1 MTQTILTLL
10 IVLLGAPILLI
21 LLMVN
26 LALMIGVIKTLVGG
40 KKTPKEKGH
49 NVEP

>member
-26 LALMIGVIKTLVGG
+26 LALMIGVIKALVGG